1 MDTNELIVYS
11 VKVNMPGTSTFR
23 VRVFS
28 NIDAEETLR
37 EYYHDMFFMEQPD
50 ITQYTVTKIA
60 PFKDTDQ
67 LAIALRGYEYADKY
81 QS

>member
-1 MDTNELIVYS
+1 MDTDQLIVYS

-28 NIDAEETLR
+28 NVNAEETLR
-37 EYYHDMFFMEQPD
+37 DYYHYVFFLEQPD

-60 PFKDTDQ
+60 VFKETDQ
-67 LAIALRGYEYADKY
+67 HTIALRGYEYADKY
-81 QS
+81 QN

>member
-11 VKVNMPGTSTFR
+11 VKVKMPGIATFR

-28 NIDAEETLR
+28 NVDAEEALR
-37 EYYHDMFFMEQPD
+37 DYYHDLLFMEQPD
-50 ITQYTVTKIA
+50 ITQYTVTKIG
-60 PFKDTDQ
+60 PFKDTEQ
-67 LAIALRGYEYADKY
+67 LALALKGYEYADKY

>member
-11 VKVNMPGTSTFR
+11 IKVKMPDLSIFR

-28 NIDAEETLR
+28 NVDAEETLL
-37 EYYHDMFFMEQPD
+37 EYYHDIFFIDQPN
-50 ITQYTVTKIA
+50 ITQYVITKIA
-60 PFKDTDQ
+60 PFKDTEQ
-67 LAIALRGYEYADKY
+67 LVLALKGYEYADKY

>member
-11 VKVNMPGTSTFR
+11 IKVKMPDLSIFR

-28 NIDAEETLR
+28 NVDAEETLL
-37 EYYHDMFFMEQPD
+37 EYYHDIFFIDQPD
-50 ITQYTVTKIA
+50 ITQYVITKIA
-60 PFKDTDQ
+60 PFKDTEQ
-67 LAIALRGYEYADKY
+67 LALALRAYEYADKY